1 MRGMPPAGG
10 VKSKGAVMLELA
22 RELKELR
29 EELEERRYGSDKD
42 IPEPNNS
49 QNVSKNRES
58 SSNNNNNSSSL
69 KESAAESAPPAQPP
83 QNSGGGKQQRP
94 SLISLFTGE
103 FQYVSLSHLF
113 QPLISP
119 PSRSSLGPVSARP
132 PQPWFCGSSYT
143 Q

>member
-10 VKSKGAVMLELA
+10 IKSKGAVMLELA

-29 EELEERRYGSDKD
+29 ELLDERRYGSDKD
-42 IPEPNNS
+42 IPEPNTS

-69 KESAAESAPPAQPP
+69 KESAAESAPQP
-83 QNSGGGKQQRP
+83 QAGTTTTGAGGKQQRP

-103 FQYVSLSHLF
+103 FLEIINRVSHSQSF
-113 QPLISP
+113 KLIFP
-119 PSRSSLGPVSARP
+119 PS
-132 PQPWFCGSSYT
+132 
-143 Q
+143 